1 MSISNYYNTGI
12 FLERFTVIGI
22 NHRLADVGTRSL
34 FGMAQSETQA
44 LLEDAKESGLKSVI
58 VLSTC
63 NRSEIY
69 AFTNDIPGLINLFV
83 KHTRGNHEIFESKGF
98 TKLGEAALDHLFSV
112 AAGLDSRIVGDAE
125 ILGQLKTAISF
136 SRKRKMIGPI
146 MDRTLSFALQ
156 ASKAVRTHTT
166 LSAGSTSVSYAAI
179 EWIRQQAIPS
189 DSSVLLI
196 GTGKFGNSVAK
207 NIVEYFPA
215 FNLTLLNRTDEK
227 ASAIAATLGLNWIS
241 HKDLSVAAGAADIVI
256 VCTRATE
263 YSLLPSMFAGNKQQW
278 LLDLSVPSAIHPDVK
293 NITTVRSTDIDA
305 ISELMT
311 ATVAAR
317 NGEIPRVLEI
327 IEHFKAE
334 YFAWINMQRHVPV
347 INDMKG
353 KLQLLGEIHW
363 ETDNQDALNQKV
375 NRAVG
380 SLAMNLRYRNEKGCH
395 YIHAINEFLKP
406 DSAHA

>member
-1 MSISNYYNTGI
+1 
-12 FLERFTVIGI
+12 L
-22 NHRLADVGTRSL
+22 LQRS
-34 FGMAQSETQA
+34 G
-44 LLEDAKESGLKSVI
+44 V
-58 VLSTC
+58 
-63 NRSEIY
+63 
-69 AFTNDIPGLINLFV
+69 
-83 KHTRGNHEIFESKGF
+83 
-98 TKLGEAALDHLFSV
+98 
-112 AAGLDSRIVGDAE
+112 
-125 ILGQLKTAISF
+125 
-136 SRKRKMIGPI
+136 
-146 MDRTLSFALQ
+146 
-156 ASKAVRTHTT
+156 
-166 LSAGSTSVSYAAI
+166 
-179 EWIRQQAIPS
+179 
-189 DSSVLLI
+189 
-196 GTGKFGNSVAK
+196 
-207 NIVEYFPA
+207 
-215 FNLTLLNRTDEK
+215 
-227 ASAIAATLGLNWIS
+227 NWIS

-334 YFAWINMQRHVPV
+334 YFDWINMQRHVPV